1 MRKWVAPA
9 VGRSTTMRVYRTGSV
24 DLLEMIYTLRIM
36 DEGTPLGVQMTGMAI
51 QGAKPVRP
59 MRKTPVR

>member
-1 MRKWVAPA
+1 M
-9 VGRSTTMRVYRTGSV
+9 